1 MKVKIEF
8 KHHPEDNDSYSFV
21 YVSSHPDLDN
31 VIVNHI
37 GQIAV
42 AYSTHLMFPL
52 VDGSVRVLSKEFF
65 LGFDC
70 IELTKVE
77 EQ

>member
-21 YVSSHPDLDN
+21 YVSSHPDLN
-31 VIVNHI
+31 SVIVNLI
-37 GQIAV
+37 V
-42 AYSTHLMFPL
+42 AYSTHLVFPL
-52 VDGSVRVLSKEFF
+52 VYGSVRLLSKEFF

-70 IELTKVE
+70 IELTKVD

>member
-31 VIVNHI
+31 VIVNLI
-37 GQIAV
+37 YT
-42 AYSTHLMFPL
+42 YSTHLMFSL

>member
-21 YVSSHPDLDN
+21 YVSSHPDLN
-31 VIVNHI
+31 SVIVNLI
-37 GQIAV
+37 V
-42 AYSTHLMFPL
+42 ASSTHRMFPL
-52 VDGSVRVLSKEFF
+52 VDGSVRLLSKEFF

>member
-31 VIVNHI
+31 VIVNLI
-37 GQIAV
+37 
-42 AYSTHLMFPL
+42 YTYLTHLMFSL
-52 VDGSVRVLSKEFF
+52 VDGSVRVLSKEFI

>member
-31 VIVNHI
+31 VIVNLI
-37 GQIAV
+37 
-42 AYSTHLMFPL
+42 YTYLTHLMFSL

>member
-31 VIVNHI
+31 VIVNLI
-37 GQIAV
+37 F
-42 AYSTHLMFPL
+42 AYSTHLMFSL